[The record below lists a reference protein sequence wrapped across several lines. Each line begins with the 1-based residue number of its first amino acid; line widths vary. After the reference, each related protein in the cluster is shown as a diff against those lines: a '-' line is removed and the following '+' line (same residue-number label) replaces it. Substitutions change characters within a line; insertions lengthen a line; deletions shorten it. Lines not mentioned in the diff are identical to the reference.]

1 MVNISGANL
10 ENIFIRYDVK
20 VEQEA
25 TPEDVFKE
33 MAPKGEPWKTITKK
47 LVFLED
53 VTDEVEKAL
62 NKHEPEDVINKG
74 LIPGMDING
83 ELYSRGI
90 YYLPQLILA
99 GDAMSKGIELCEE
112 AMANKGRSREAKG
125 KIIMHAAEGD
135 PHDIGKDIAA
145 AMLKAQGYEVIDL
158 GRDVPVEDVVD
169 AVKEKNPDVVT
180 GTALMTTTQTAFPRV
195 AKRLEEEGVN
205 VTFIGAGGAVNQS
218 YVHSFPMGVY
228 ADEAADGPNI
238 CEAVI
243 NGKTWK
249 EIREEYDEIVPS
261 SA

>member
-1 MVNISGANL
+1 MVKVSAANL
-10 ENIFIRYDVK
+10 ENIFIRYDIK

-25 TPEDVFKE
+25 TPEDVFNE
-33 MAPKGEPWKTITKK
+33 MAPEEEPWRTITQK

-83 ELYSRGI
+83 ELYARGI

-99 GDAMSKGIELCEE
+99 GDAMGKGIELCED
-112 AMANKGRSREAKG
+112 AMASKGRTREAKG
-125 KIIMHAAEGD
+125 KVVMHAAEGD

-145 AMLKAQGYEVIDL
+145 AMLKAQGYQIIDM

-169 AVKEKNPDVVT
+169 AVKKENPDVVT

-195 AKRLEEEGVN
+195 AKRLQEEGIDVP
-205 VTFIGAGGAVNQS
+205 FIGAGGAVNQS
-218 YVHSFPMGVY
+218 FVHRFPMGIY
-228 ADEAADGPNI
+228 ADEAADGPSI
-238 CEAVI
+238 CEAVKE
-243 NGKTWK
+243 GKTWE

-261 SA
+261 AA